1 MRKIPSELEN
11 PIDDAL
17 LEAADATMP
26 LARNFTPNQ
35 VTTGSIFLAFVAV
48 WAMFSGR
55 PWTFALT
62 YSGSVFLDYVDGHL
76 ARTTGQITKIGDFL
90 DHASD
95 LLLAI
100 AIVTFLAWKLG
111 SNALAPVGIVA
122 LFGLLQAV
130 HLGYQQKFYAEKGD
144 KREDEH
150 EESLDVLQKL
160 APGDPDTAMKYTRW
174 FGVGT
179 YHVALLYVVLI
190 YGFGSRR

>member
-1 MRKIPSELEN
+1 MRKIPQELEN

-26 LARNFTPNQ
+26 VSKKFTPNQ
-35 VTTGSIFLAFVAV
+35 VTVGSIFLAVVAV

-55 PWTFALT
+55 PWTFALS
-62 YSGSVFLDYVDGHL
+62 YSGSIFLDYVDGHL

-95 LLLAI
+95 ALLAL
-100 AIVTFLAWKLG
+100 AVVAFLAWKLG
-111 SNALAPVGIVA
+111 SKSVVPISIIAI
-122 LFGLLQAV
+122 FGFLQAV
-130 HLGYQQKFYAEKGD
+130 HLGYQQKWYDLNGD
-144 KREDEH
+144 KTEDHH
-150 EESLDVLQKL
+150 EESLDALQKL
-160 APGDPDTAMKYTRW
+160 APGDPEEAMRYTRW

-190 YGFGSRR
+190 YGFRSRR